1 MDSLEGQ
8 KLVKADGSSVAADQ
22 ALADK
27 ELVLYYFSAHW
38 CPPCKQFT
46 PMLKDFY
53 EEVGDDE
60 KVEIVFV
67 SSDRSP
73 AEMISYMKESHGDWY
88 ATEHGSQLT
97 NDLKQKYGIRG
108 IPTLIVCKKDG
119 TVVTNEG
126 RAAVMSSPPAQAVKT
141 WKS

>member
-1 MDSLEGQ
+1 MDSLSGK
-8 KLVKADGSSVAADQ
+8 KLLKADGSSVDADS

-27 ELVLYYFSAHW
+27 ELILYYFSAHW

-46 PMLKDFY
+46 PILKEFY
-53 EEVGDDE
+53 EEVADDH

-67 SSDRSP
+67 SSDRSHDDMM
-73 AEMISYMKESHGDWY
+73 AYMKESHGDWLV
-88 ATEHGSQLT
+88 TEHNSALT
-97 NDLKQKYGIRG
+97 NDLKQKFSIRG

-119 TVVTNEG
+119 SVVTQDG
-126 RAAVMSSPPAQAVKT
+126 RSGVMSGPQSVRQ